1 MNALALG
8 WGAAA
13 QWIGGIVRSTSAVGA
28 GPKRPVGFGGGP
40 LPGETRAARVE
51 AWNRSSATPP
61 GEGLGHWKKTSKMAN
76 SYRDVFSVEMNS
88 ILSAMKKE
96 SHNEVK
102 LKDQPKSN
110 R

>member
-1 MNALALG
+1 
-8 WGAAA
+8 
-13 QWIGGIVRSTSAVGA
+13 VRSTSAVGA
-28 GPKRPVGFGGGP
+28 GPKRPVGFGGGRC
-40 LPGETRAARVE
+40 PGRQEQRASRHGTAAAQHRRVK
-51 AWNRSSATPP
+51 AW
-61 GEGLGHWKKTSKMAN
+61 GIGKKTSKMAN
-76 SYRDVFSVEMNS
+76 SYRDAFSVEMKS

>member
-1 MNALALG
+1 VKA
-8 WGAAA
+8 WG
-13 QWIGGIVRSTSAVGA
+13 IG
-28 GPKRPVGFGGGP
+28 
-40 LPGETRAARVE
+40 
-51 AWNRSSATPP
+51 
-61 GEGLGHWKKTSKMAN
+61 KKTSKMAN
-76 SYRDVFSVEMNS
+76 SYRDAFSAEMNS